1 MNMNKRPT
9 RNHSTKRRVAAIAG
23 SIVAACSLTVA
34 MPEAQAQSSTA
45 LSSVFTGAQDQAWE
59 SRTSLFHTIDA
70 LMPGVPG
77 QVIKNAID
85 NIFNGIFPGL
95 IAQKDA
101 EAQKRAEEA
110 KMRAEEAK
118 RRVEE
123 EAERAR
129 KASFNYGSCPKH
141 ARACIDLT
149 GQRTWLQENGVVKDM
164 REIAMS
170 SGAPGWETPKGTF
183 KVQRKVKDEVSYIF
197 NNAPMPY
204 SVYFTNTGVA
214 FHEGDINLWS
224 HGCIH
229 LKHDDAVFYW
239 NNLKVGDTVYVY

>member
-1 MNMNKRPT
+1 MNKRPT
-9 RNHSTKRRVAAIAG
+9 RTHSTKRRVAAIAG

-34 MPEAQAQSSTA
+34 MPEAQAQSSTS
-45 LSSVFTGAQDQAWE
+45 LSSVFTESRDQAWD

-85 NIFNGIFPGL
+85 SIFNGIFPGL

-101 EAQKRAEEA
+101 EAQARAEEA
-110 KMRAEEAK
+110 KKRA
-118 RRVEE
+118 EE

-129 KASFNYGSCPKH
+129 RAAFNYGSCPKH
-141 ARACIDLT
+141 ARACIDLA

-164 REIAMS
+164 REAPMS
-170 SGAPGWETPKGTF
+170 SGAPGWETPRGTF
-183 KVQRKVKDEVSYIF
+183 KVQRKVKNEVSYIF

-204 SVYFTNTGVA
+204 SVYFTNTGIA
-214 FHEGDINLWS
+214 FHEGDVNLWS

-229 LKHDDAVFYW
+229 LNHKDAVYYW
-239 NNLKVGDTVYVY
+239 DNLKVGDTVYVF